1 MPSRNNRVWERTS
14 VLPHSLPHSSR
25 LVKAPAPHRGSWS
38 LSNLAKGDKLSATWT
53 SCCARAA
60 INGWL
65 MRARIHPK
73 MSSTRLLQTAHRT
86 SCTTYMITPP
96 KISKILGSIPI
107 SRTMWL
113 PHRGSILSESGLLA
127 PGILGAIDHSLGNSS
142 AGNLSILTSIKCKRK
157 RRWLRMSYPLRVW
170 ALWVMIVNLIT
181 LNKRLIKN
189 VYSISALKTMNPK
202 WSLTKA

>member
-1 MPSRNNRVWERTS
+1 MPSRNYRVYERTS

-38 LSNLAKGDKLSATWT
+38 LSNLAKGDKLSAPST
-53 SCCARAA
+53 SCSARAA

-73 MSSTRLLQTAHRT
+73 MSSTSLLQTALKT
-86 SCTTYMITPP
+86 SCTTYMITVP
-96 KISKILGSIPI
+96 KIIKILGSIPI

-113 PHRGSILSESGLLA
+113 PHRGSRLSESGLWA
-127 PGILGAIDHSLGNSS
+127 PGILGAMDHSS

-202 WSLTKA
+202 WSLSKA